1 MGEVVIRILAE
12 IDGGESEITV
22 VILPDALDFQT
33 KLPAIFQDFFAY
45 IGDIAGMDE
54 GFIPPP
60 KNGSG
65 SGTGS
70 MDHGMGDTGET
81 SDEGSGLILGTD
93 VRMMV
98 IGIYKSVSQARII
111 GSMMVAVHL
120 GSDVEAL
127 VGNLDADGPEIE
139 VAPDRIIIAEILQRV
154 AHHRETPDFFES
166 NQG

>member
-1 MGEVVIRILAE
+1 
-12 IDGGESEITV
+12 
-22 VILPDALDFQT
+22 
-33 KLPAIFQDFFAY
+33 
-45 IGDIAGMDE
+45 
-54 GFIPPP
+54 
-60 KNGSG
+60 
-65 SGTGS
+65 
-70 MDHGMGDTGET
+70 
-81 SDEGSGLILGTD
+81 
-93 VRMMV
+93 MMV

-120 GSDVEAL
+120 GSDVDAL